1 MKKQPVLVLIIV
13 LFASLFSTPASLS
26 EEIANGQIQDKAT
39 SAANYIKQN
48 GGVAQLIYTAA
59 GDGMETAAEFM
70 SMDYSDGSPQ
80 SIPWSK
86 YLSVPYYEQPDS
98 YTCGPTSLMMIME
111 YYGVRKTVNQ
121 ISKYCAGIGDSPY
134 YDGIGPATIVSAA
147 KYYGFPAAAQKYGWS
162 ELKRAI
168 EDNHPV
174 IGHLHITA
182 GGNPRCYPDDTP
194 LYSSF
199 TGGHYVVVR
208 GLQADANGNVLYVV
222 INDPS
227 KGSNI
232 KITYASFDSSWAQ
245 KSRRIVK
252 LK

>member
-1 MKKQPVLVLIIV
+1 MV
-13 LFASLFSTPASLS
+13 
-26 EEIANGQIQDKAT
+26 G
-39 SAANYIKQN
+39 
-48 GGVAQLIYTAA
+48 
-59 GDGMETAAEFM
+59 AER
-70 SMDYSDGSPQ
+70 S
-80 SIPWSK
+80 
-86 YLSVPYYEQPDS
+86 
-98 YTCGPTSLMMIME
+98 
-111 YYGVRKTVNQ
+111 
-121 ISKYCAGIGDSPY
+121 
-134 YDGIGPATIVSAA
+134 
-147 KYYGFPAAAQKYGWS
+147 PAAAQRYGWN
-162 ELKRAI
+162 ELKSAI
-168 EDNHPV
+168 EYNHPV

-232 KITYASFDSSWAQ
+232 KITYASFDYSWAQ
-245 KSRRIVK
+245 KDRRIVK